1 MLPAVIRGRTEGVGT
16 VEVTHRY
23 PVSPRRGEK
32 QMPAVTRGRA
42 EGVSNEAVHPLPD
55 VAPRGSANRP
65 TPLSGVARGGSGR
78 ETTIR
83 YPSRRRRGVSLATP
97 LFEVVPRG
105 RVIRYPSVTRRRPE
119 GVQRSR
125 VHHRYPESHPDG
137 DAPKGR

>member
-32 QMPAVTRGRA
+32 HLPAVTRGRA
-42 EGVSNEAVHPLPD
+42 EGVNTSCSPVTRRRPEGVGELPNT
-55 VAPRGSANRP
+55 VIRGRPRG
-65 TPLSGVARGGSGR
+65 RGPRGHR
-78 ETTIR
+78 R
-83 YPSRRRRGVSLATP
+83 YPGRRRRGVGLATS
-97 LFEVVPRG
+97 LFEVAPRG

-119 GVQRSR
+119 RVQHSG